1 MAADLPGRSAL
12 PNPSRRALLSR
23 KEVGARLRAL
33 RLERGF
39 SQVQLSKLVGSHQT
53 ALSQIEVGRRGVSLQ
68 QVLRLCRALKVTPDR
83 ILGESNN
90 GHQMTRLR
98 GGRMMHR
105 LARIETLPPA
115 KQRALL
121 QMVDAFIEKHG
132 RPESARPK
140 D

>member
-1 MAADLPGRSAL
+1 MPSAPKRS
-12 PNPSRRALLSR
+12 LLSR

-33 RLERGF
+33 RLEHGF
-39 SQVQLSKLVGSHQT
+39 SQVELAKLVGSHQT
-53 ALSQIEVGRRGVSLQ
+53 ALSQVEVGRRGASLQ
-68 QVLRLCRALKVTPDR
+68 QVLKLCRALKVTPDR
-83 ILGESNN
+83 ILGENHD
-90 GHQMTRLR
+90 GHQVKRLR
-98 GGRMMHR
+98 DGRAMRR

-132 RPESARPK
+132 RPQA